1 MSPLR
6 TTRASLTVAEASR
19 SAEIKLMAVPGWVP
33 ARSARRSLPG
43 QDGRIAAAADGYG
56 LAGGGGAS
64 QTGWRRRGRGQG
76 GAVVV
81 FGIKPSPP
89 SAARVVASSV

>member
-1 MSPLR
+1 VSPLR

-19 SAEIKLMAVPGWVP
+19 PAEIKLMAVPGRVS

-43 QDGRIAAAADGYG
+43 QDGRIAAAADGNG

-64 QTGWRRRGRGQG
+64 QTG
-76 GAVVV
+76 
-81 FGIKPSPP
+81 
-89 SAARVVASSV
+89 